1 MIIYGAGTLGIQLL
15 RALNETGGYKMV
27 AFIDPN
33 PSLAGQLVHGVKVLR
48 PEKIGKVIADE
59 NVKEVLLATPSAL
72 RGERRLALKVLEAF
86 PVVVKTLPALEEI
99 ASGDVQVSDLRPID
113 VEDLLGRDPVTPN
126 LELLAANV
134 QGKVVMITG
143 AGGSIGSELTRQLLK
158 LGPKTLVLFDLSEV
172 ALYDISMELDDLKRR
187 LQMETEEVT
196 AVPTG
201 LVAVLGSVLDRKLVT
216 RTIQER
222 GVEVI
227 YHAAAYKHVP
237 IVEANPFAGLQN
249 NTFGT
254 LVVAEAAKE
263 CGVERFVL
271 VSSDKAVRPTNIMGA
286 SKRLAEQILQALAQE
301 RGTATIFTMVRF
313 GNVLDSSGSVVKLFR
328 NQIKAGGPVTVTHPD
343 VIRYFMSIPEAAQLV
358 IQAGTMAAGGE
369 VFVLEMGTPVKID
382 DLARTMIRLSGLDV
396 RDDKH
401 PDGDIAIEYVG
412 LRPGEKLYEELL
424 IGENTTGT
432 SHPRIFKNS
441 EPIVPYDDLIAVLE
455 RLEDAIQRLDE
466 AEMQDL
472 LRATVEGYVPASSGP
487 SDRGQGRMAA
497 RLAHAS
503 LEGMPHVQPAL
514 WAVAMVAGCAGLSAL
529 LILILRPIL
538 MRHLLAHPNARSSHQ
553 APTPQGAG
561 LAVMA
566 SVFAGCAV
574 GILVWAPEGEPT
586 LFGVLLAAAGLTLL
600 GAIDDAHTLSVWSRL
615 LGQLLAAIVVVGL
628 LPTEFRLFPDLMP
641 AGVEDVLMVIGLMWF
656 VNAVNFLDGL
666 DWMTVAQVVPITL
679 GVVVLQ
685 ALGAVPPT
693 IGLLALALLGAT
705 LGFAMFNK
713 HPASIFLGDA
723 GSLPIGLCL
732 AFMLIVVA
740 ETNLAAALLL
750 VALHAGRRDA
760 DAVPPHVGRR
770 ADFLGAPHAFLSA
783 RRGSRIER
791 AASDGAG
798 VPALRS
804 ACDPRD
810 RHRAGGFAGRRSRH
824 ARPRPAGYRV

>member
-1 MIIYGAGTLGIQLL
+1 MRLAVWLIERPRWFKRALLIVNDLALLSLAIWVAYTLRLSRLYVPPSLDKWLLLIAAPLIGVAVFYMRGLYKLVTRFIGPEGTTRIYVAVVIAALLWAIVVLMMAVKDHPRSVIVIYALIAALLIRLSRQWAGAMLLKAAPQHKPVSFDERKPVIIYGAGTLGIQLL

-72 RGERRLALKVLEAF
+72 RAERRLALKVLEAF

-222 GVEVI
+222 GVEMI

-396 RDDKH
+396 RSDKH

-472 LRATVEGYVPASSGP
+472 LRATVEGYVPASSGHP
-487 SDRGQGRMAA
+487 IAGKGEWQ
-497 RLAHAS
+497 LAS
-503 LEGMPHVQPAL
+503 
-514 WAVAMVAGCAGLSAL
+514 
-529 LILILRPIL
+529 R
-538 MRHLLAHPNARSSHQ
+538 
-553 APTPQGAG
+553 
-561 LAVMA
+561 
-566 SVFAGCAV
+566 
-574 GILVWAPEGEPT
+574 T
-586 LFGVLLAAAGLTLL
+586 L
-600 GAIDDAHTLSVWSRL
+600 H
-615 LGQLLAAIVVVGL
+615 
-628 LPTEFRLFPDLMP
+628 
-641 AGVEDVLMVIGLMWF
+641 
-656 VNAVNFLDGL
+656 
-666 DWMTVAQVVPITL
+666 
-679 GVVVLQ
+679 
-685 ALGAVPPT
+685 
-693 IGLLALALLGAT
+693 
-705 LGFAMFNK
+705 
-713 HPASIFLGDA
+713 
-723 GSLPIGLCL
+723 
-732 AFMLIVVA
+732 
-740 ETNLAAALLL
+740 
-750 VALHAGRRDA
+750 
-760 DAVPPHVGRR
+760 
-770 ADFLGAPHAFLSA
+770 
-783 RRGSRIER
+783 
-791 AASDGAG
+791 
-798 VPALRS
+798 
-804 ACDPRD
+804 
-810 RHRAGGFAGRRSRH
+810 
-824 ARPRPAGYRV
+824 